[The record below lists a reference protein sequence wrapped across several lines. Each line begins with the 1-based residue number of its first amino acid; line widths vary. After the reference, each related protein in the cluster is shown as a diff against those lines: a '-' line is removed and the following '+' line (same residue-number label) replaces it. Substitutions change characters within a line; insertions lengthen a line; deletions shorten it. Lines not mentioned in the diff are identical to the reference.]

1 MAGDDNVNRG
11 PLFFGVFLILV
22 ILTLASFWVANAE
35 DLFALQQTK
44 WQVMMGISAAKA
56 SLVVLFFMHFWWE
69 RSWKYLLT
77 LPTILIAVILVVALV
92 PDILHRR
99 ASYSDTRLNHSAAP
113 IAVAVGTAETAVA
126 P

>member
-1 MAGDDNVNRG
+1 MAGHDNVNRT
-11 PLFFGVFLILV
+11 PLFFGVFVLLV
-22 ILTLASFWVANAE
+22 LLTLASFWVANAE
-35 DLFALQQTK
+35 GLFALQQTK

-77 LPTILIAVILVVALV
+77 LPTILVAVILVIALI

-99 ASYSDTRLNHSAAP
+99 ATYSDTRLNHAAAP
-113 IAVAVGTAETAVA
+113 AVVAEGN
-126 P
+126 PESP

>member
-1 MAGDDNVNRG
+1 MVEHDNVNRT
-11 PLFFGVFLILV
+11 PLFVGVFALLV
-22 ILTLASFWVANAE
+22 LLTLASFWVANAE
-35 DLFALQQTK
+35 GLFALQQTK

-77 LPTILIAVILVVALV
+77 LPTILMAVILVLALV

-99 ASYSDTRLNHSAAP
+99 ATYSDTRLNHAAAP
-113 IAVAVGTAETAVA
+113 AAVAGEN
-126 P
+126 PESP

>member
-113 IAVAVGTAETAVA
+113 IAVAVGAAEAAVA

>member
-1 MAGDDNVNRG
+1 MAGHDNVNRS
-11 PLFFGVFLILV
+11 PLFFGVFVLLV
-22 ILTLASFWVANAE
+22 LLTLASFWVANAE
-35 DLFALQQTK
+35 GLFALQQTK

-77 LPTILIAVILVVALV
+77 LPTILMAVILVVALI

-99 ASYSDTRLNHSAAP
+99 ATYSDTRLNHAAAP
-113 IAVAVGTAETAVA
+113 AVVA
-126 P
+126 GENPESP

>member
-1 MAGDDNVNRG
+1 MTGDDNVNRG

-113 IAVAVGTAETAVA
+113 IAAAVGTAETAVA